1 MEGMFAGLDLL
12 GTAPFWLAFFAAVL
26 MAAFAGLV
34 PGVSASLLMALA
46 VPFIVFTISDPV
58 IGIVMLATIT
68 GVEEMLDVLPIVVL
82 GHPGGGQVTFIEARP
97 LVERG
102 FAGRV
107 LGFIYAVSMLG
118 GLIGAVALLMI
129 IPVIKPFILKFSFPE
144 IAAVGLFGVAMVGA
158 LSRGA
163 MVKGI
168 AAGAFG
174 LMLSTVGM
182 SVFSGDLRYTFG
194 FLQLREGLPLIATS
208 IGLFAL
214 PEMFDLMMTRK
225 PLSQVR
231 VKVEPKTVWAGAKLA
246 VLRYHW
252 LILRHSL
259 LGVFLGA
266 IPGIGSRVVSWL
278 SYGLGISLTRNRRQF
293 GRGSYRGLVFSESVQ
308 SAKEGGHA
316 IPTLALGLPG
326 GQSWIFVIVAMIT
339 YGISPGPQVLTQHL
353 DIVNLIVVSLVLGNA
368 ALALIGILWSGQ
380 LVRLTNVPY
389 PLLGAVV
396 IPLTLLSAFLE
407 TRHWSAIPIALGFA
421 VLGLLM
427 KQYRWPRPPLILG
440 FILGE
445 LIEQNLISAINLY
458 GFFGVVERPLTVGL
472 VVLAIVIAVFFA
484 RFGGTG
490 VPGMEAAK
498 TESTHWR
505 WTWLNL
511 FPIFFGLI
519 AVTFVWT
526 AFGFRPVAGAFPIVM
541 GSIVVAACLLQIGIN
556 SRGAGDGAVLDLGM
570 LSTGVADRNRSAFIL
585 LGLMA
590 GFALLATIAGLQY
603 AAIALAAIMPAFLM
617 VGRRPWAW
625 GLLTGGIIAVVALF
639 FFDQVMS
646 VVWPEPVVLDWLT
659 AKIG

>member
-12 GTAPFWLAFFAAVL
+12 GTTSFWLAFSTAVL
-26 MAAFAGLV
+26 MAALAGLI

-46 VPFIVFTISDPV
+46 VPFIVFTVQDPV
-58 IGIVMLATIT
+58 LGIVMLATIT

-102 FAGRV
+102 HAARV

-118 GLIGAVALLMI
+118 GIIGAVALLLV

-144 IAAVGLFGVAMVGA
+144 IAAIGLFGVAMVGA

-174 LMLSTVGM
+174 LMLSTVGLSM
-182 SVFSGDLRYTFG
+182 FTGDSRYTFG
-194 FLQLREGLPLIATS
+194 ALQLREGLPLIATT

-214 PEMFDLMMTRK
+214 PEMFDLMMTRR
-225 PLSQVR
+225 PLSQATVQVERGEVFKGVR
-231 VKVEPKTVWAGAKLA
+231 LA
-246 VLRYHW
+246 LRYRW

-278 SYGLGISLTRNRRQF
+278 SYGLGISLTRNRNQF
-293 GRGSYRGLVFSESVQ
+293 GKGSYRGLLFSESVQ
-308 SAKEGGHA
+308 SAKEGGQA

-353 DIVNLIVVSLVLGNA
+353 DIVNLIVVSLILGNA
-368 ALALIGILWSGQ
+368 ALAVIGIMWSGQ
-380 LVRLTNVPY
+380 LVKLTNVPY

-407 TRHWSAIPIALGFA
+407 TRHWSAIAIALGFA
-421 VLGLLM
+421 ALGLLM
-427 KQYRWPRPPLILG
+427 KQFKWPRPPLILG

-445 LIEQNLISAINLY
+445 LIEQNIISAINLY
-458 GFFGVVERPLTVGL
+458 GVAGVMQRPLTI
-472 VVLAIVIAVFFA
+472 VLLIMAVAIALFFA
-484 RFGGTG
+484 RFDTRKTTG
-490 VPGMEAAK
+490 ANQGVQTPSRRWG
-498 TESTHWR
+498 
-505 WTWLNL
+505 WTWQNL
-511 FPIFFGLI
+511 FPIFFALV
-519 AVTFVWT
+519 AA
-526 AFGFRPVAGAFPIVM
+526 AFLWMATGFKPLAAAFPIAV
-541 GSIVVAACLLQIGIN
+541 GSLVILASVLQIVIN
-556 SRGAGDGAVLDLGM
+556 SRGGGNGAILDLGM
-570 LSTGVADRNRSAFIL
+570 LSTGVADQNRSALIL
-585 LGLMA
+585 FGLIL
-590 GFALLATIAGLQY
+590 GFALVATAIGLQY
-603 AAIALAAIMPAFLM
+603 SVIMLAAAMPAFLM

-625 GLLTGGIIAVVALF
+625 GILTGGILAAVVVV
-639 FFDQVMS
+639 FFDYMMS
-646 VVWPEPVVLDWLT
+646 VVWPEPILLDRLQ
-659 AKIG
+659 AIMR

>member
-12 GTAPFWLAFFAAVL
+12 GTTSFWLAFFAAVL
-26 MAAFAGLV
+26 MAAFAALV

-46 VPFIVFTISDPV
+46 VPFIVFTVTDPV

-102 FAGRV
+102 YAARV

-118 GLIGAVALLMI
+118 GLIGAVALLMVVPI
-129 IPVIKPFILKFSFPE
+129 IKPFILKFSFPE

-182 SVFSGDLRYTFG
+182 SVFTGDLRYTFG
-194 FLQLREGLPLIATS
+194 ALQLREGLPLIATT

-214 PEMFDLMMTRK
+214 PEMFDLMMTRRA
-225 PLSQVR
+225 LSQSTVQ
-231 VKVEPKTVWAGAKLA
+231 VKTRDVLGGVKLA
-246 VLRYHW
+246 LRYRW

-266 IPGIGSRVVSWL
+266 IPGVGSRVVSWL
-278 SYGLGISLTRNRRQF
+278 SYGLGISLTRNRNQF
-293 GRGSYRGLVFSESVQ
+293 GKGSYRGLIFSESVQ

-326 GQSWIFVIVAMIT
+326 GQSWIFVMVAMIT
-339 YGISPGPQVLTQHL
+339 YGIAPGPQVLTQHL
-353 DIVNLIVVSLVLGNA
+353 DIVNLIVVSLILGNA
-368 ALALIGILWSGQ
+368 VLAFIGIMWSGQ
-380 LVRLTNVPY
+380 LVKLTRVPY

-458 GFFGVVERPLTVGL
+458 GVMGVLQRPLTVGL
-472 VVLAIVIAVFFA
+472 VIVAVVVAVFFA
-484 RFGGTG
+484 RFG
-490 VPGMEAAK
+490 VKESPSLEERAK
-498 TESTHWR
+498 APRWG
-505 WTWLNL
+505 WTWQNL
-511 FPIFFGLI
+511 FPMFFALVA
-519 AVTFVWT
+519 AVFVWT
-526 AFGFRPVAGAFPIVM
+526 AMGFKPLAAAFPMVM
-541 GSIVVAACLLQIGIN
+541 GSLVIVASAIQIAIN
-556 SRGAGDGAVLDLGM
+556 SRGGGNGAVLDLGM
-570 LSTGVADRNRSAFIL
+570 LSTGVADQKRSAVIL
-585 LGLMA
+585 FGLVA
-590 GFALLATIAGLQY
+590 GFVLLAAAIGLQY
-603 AAIALAAIMPAFLM
+603 AVVILAAVMPAFLM

-625 GLLTGGIIAVVALF
+625 GILTGGIIAVVVVF
-639 FFDQVMS
+639 FFDYMMS
-646 VVWPEPVVLDWLT
+646 VVWPEPILVDWLHVT
-659 AKIG
+659 TR

>member
-12 GTAPFWLAFFAAVL
+12 GTTSFWLAFFTAVL
-26 MAAFAGLV
+26 MAAFAALV

-46 VPFIVFTISDPV
+46 VPFIVFTVTDPV

-102 FAGRV
+102 YAARV

-118 GLIGAVALLMI
+118 GLIGAVALLLVVPI
-129 IPVIKPFILKFSFPE
+129 IKPFILKFSFPE

-168 AAGAFG
+168 AAGTFG

-182 SVFSGDLRYTFG
+182 SVFTGDLRYTFG
-194 FLQLREGLPLIATS
+194 ALQLREGLPLIATT

-214 PEMFDLMMTRK
+214 PEMFDLMMTRRA
-225 PLSQVR
+225 LSQSTVQ
-231 VKVEPKTVWAGAKLA
+231 VKTRDVLGGVKLA
-246 VLRYHW
+246 LRYRW
-252 LILRHSL
+252 LIVRHSL

-278 SYGLGISLTRNRRQF
+278 SYGLGISLTRNRNQF
-293 GRGSYRGLVFSESVQ
+293 GKGSYRGLIFSESVQ

-326 GQSWIFVIVAMIT
+326 GQSWIFVMVAMIT
-339 YGISPGPQVLTQHL
+339 YGIAPGPQVLTQHL
-353 DIVNLIVVSLVLGNA
+353 DIVNLIVVSLILGNA
-368 ALALIGILWSGQ
+368 VLAFIGIMWSGQ
-380 LVRLTNVPY
+380 LVKLTRVPY

-407 TRHWSAIPIALGFA
+407 TRNWSAIPIALGFA

-458 GFFGVVERPLTVGL
+458 GVMGVLQRPLTVGL
-472 VVLAIVIAVFFA
+472 VIVAVVVAVFFA
-484 RFGGTG
+484 RFGAKEVSG
-490 VPGMEAAK
+490 VDDGAQK
-498 TESTHWR
+498 TPRWG
-505 WTWLNL
+505 WTWQNL
-511 FPIFFGLI
+511 FPMSFALV
-519 AVTFVWT
+519 AAAFVWT
-526 AFGFRPVAGAFPIVM
+526 ALGFKPLAAAFPMVM
-541 GSIVVAACLLQIGIN
+541 GSLVIVACAIQIAIN
-556 SRGAGDGAVLDLGM
+556 SRGGGNGAVLDLGM
-570 LSTGVADRNRSAFIL
+570 LSAGVADRNRSALILIGLISGFIL
-585 LGLMA
+585 L
-590 GFALLATIAGLQY
+590 ATAIGLQY
-603 AAIALAAIMPAFLM
+603 AVVILAAVMPAFLM

-625 GLLTGGIIAVVALF
+625 GILSGGIIAVVVMLF
-639 FFDQVMS
+639 FDYIMS
-646 VVWPEPVVLDWLT
+646 VVWPEPILLDWLH
-659 AKIG
+659 AMMR

>member
-12 GTAPFWLAFFAAVL
+12 GTTSFWLAFFTAVL
-26 MAAFAGLV
+26 MAAFAALV

-46 VPFIVFTISDPV
+46 VPFIVFTVSDPV

-102 FAGRV
+102 YAARV
-107 LGFIYAVSMLG
+107 LGFIYTVSMLG
-118 GLIGAVALLMI
+118 GVIGAVALLMVVPI
-129 IPVIKPFILKFSFPE
+129 IKPFILKFSFPE

-174 LMLSTVGM
+174 LMLSTVGL
-182 SVFSGDLRYTFG
+182 SVFTGDLRYTFG
-194 FLQLREGLPLIATS
+194 ALQLREGLPLIAAT

-214 PEMFDLMMTRK
+214 PEMFDLMMTRRA
-225 PLSQVR
+225 LNQS
-231 VKVEPKTVWAGAKLA
+231 KVVVNTRDVLGGVKLA
-246 VLRYHW
+246 LRYKW

-278 SYGLGISLTRNRRQF
+278 SYGLGISLTRNRNQF
-293 GRGSYRGLVFSESVQ
+293 GKGSYRGLLFSESVQ

-326 GQSWIFVIVAMIT
+326 GQSWIFVMVAMIT
-339 YGISPGPQVLTQHL
+339 YGIAPGPQVLTQHL
-353 DIVNLIVVSLVLGNA
+353 DIVNLIVVSLILGNA
-368 ALALIGILWSGQ
+368 VLAIIGIMWSGQ
-380 LVRLTNVPY
+380 LVRLTRVPY

-407 TRHWSAIPIALGFA
+407 TRHWSAILIALVFA

-458 GFFGVVERPLTVGL
+458 GVMGVLQRPLTVGL
-472 VVLAIVIAVFFA
+472 VIVAVFISVFFA
-484 RFGGTG
+484 RYGAKEIPG
-490 VPGMEAAK
+490 VDAGAQQTPRWG
-498 TESTHWR
+498 
-505 WTWLNL
+505 WTWQNL
-511 FPIFFGLI
+511 FPIFFALV
-519 AVTFVWT
+519 AFAFVWSAT
-526 AFGFRPVAGAFPIVM
+526 GFKPLAAAFPMVM
-541 GSIVVAACLLQIGIN
+541 GSLVILACAIQIIIN
-556 SRGAGDGAVLDLGM
+556 SRGGGHGAVLDLGM
-570 LSTGVADRNRSAFIL
+570 LSAGVADRNRSALIL
-585 LGLMA
+585 LGLIS
-590 GFALLATIAGLQY
+590 GFILLAGAIGLQY
-603 AAIALAAIMPAFLM
+603 AVVILAAVMPAFLM

-625 GLLTGGIIAVVALF
+625 GILTGGIIAVVVVF
-639 FFDQVMS
+639 FFDYMMS
-646 VVWPEPVVLDWLT
+646 VVWPEPILLNWLPLT
-659 AKIG
+659 MR

>member
-1 MEGMFAGLDLL
+1 MMEGMFAGLDLL
-12 GTAPFWLAFFAAVL
+12 GTTSFWLAFFAAVL

-34 PGVSASLLMALA
+34 PGISATLLMALA

-97 LVERG
+97 LVARG
-102 FAGRV
+102 YAGRV
-107 LGFIYAVSMLG
+107 LGFIYAVSMMG
-118 GLIGAVALLMI
+118 GLIGAVALLLI

-163 MVKGI
+163 MVKGV

-182 SVFSGDLRYTFG
+182 SVFTGDLRYTFG
-194 FLQLREGLPLIATS
+194 MLQLREGLPLIATS

-225 PLSQVR
+225 PLSQVQ
-231 VKVEPKTVWAGAKLA
+231 VKVETRNVWVGAKFA
-246 VLRYHW
+246 WRYRW
-252 LILRHSL
+252 LVLRHSL

-278 SYGLGISLTRNRRQF
+278 SYGLGMSLTRNRKQF
-293 GRGSYRGLVFSESVQ
+293 GKGSYRGLVFSESVQ

-368 ALALIGILWSGQ
+368 ALAIIGILWSGQ

-389 PLLGAVV
+389 PVLGAVV

-445 LIEQNLISAINLY
+445 LIEQNLISAVNLY
-458 GFFGVVERPLTVGL
+458 GFMGVAERPLTVVL
-472 VVLAIVIAVFFA
+472 VVFAVLIAVFFA
-484 RFGGTG
+484 RFGGTL
-490 VPGMEAAK
+490 PDAPAAK
-498 TESTHWR
+498 TEWHWR

-511 FPIFFGLI
+511 FPIVFALI
-519 AVTFVWT
+519 AAAFVWT
-526 AFGFRPVAGAFPIVM
+526 ALGFKPVAGAFPIVM
-541 GSIVVAACLLQIGIN
+541 GLMVIAACMLQIGIN
-556 SRGAGDGAVLDLGM
+556 SHGGGDGAVLDLGM
-570 LSTGVADRNRSAFIL
+570 LSTGVADRTRSALIL
-585 LGLMA
+585 LWLMV
-590 GFALLATIAGLQY
+590 GFAVLGTIIGLQY
-603 AAIALAAIMPAFLM
+603 ASIALAAIMPAFLM
-617 VGRRPWAW
+617 IGRRPWAW
-625 GLLTGGIIAVVALF
+625 GLLTGGIIAVVALL

-646 VVWPEPVVLDWLT
+646 VVWPDPVVLDWLT
-659 AKIG
+659 AKMG

>member
-1 MEGMFAGLDLL
+1 MEGWFAGLDLL
-12 GTAPFWLAFFAAVL
+12 GTATFWLAFFAAVL
-26 MAAFAGLV
+26 MAAIAALL
-34 PGVSASLLMALA
+34 PGISASLLMALA

-102 FAGRV
+102 YAARV
-107 LGFIYAVSMLG
+107 LGFIYAVSMFG
-118 GLIGAVALLMI
+118 GLIGAVALLLVV
-129 IPVIKPFILKFSFPE
+129 PVIKPFILKFSFPE
-144 IAAVGLFGVAMVGA
+144 IAAIGLFGVAMVGA

-163 MVKGI
+163 MIKGI

-182 SVFSGDLRYTFG
+182 SVFTGDLRYTFG
-194 FLQLREGLPLIATS
+194 SLQLREGLPLIATT

-214 PEMFDLMMTRK
+214 PEMFDLMMTRR
-225 PLSQVR
+225 PLSQSAVQVKTRDVLGGVR
-231 VKVEPKTVWAGAKLA
+231 LA
-246 VLRYHW
+246 FRYHW

-278 SYGLGISLTRNRRQF
+278 SYGLGISLTRNRNQF
-293 GRGSYRGLVFSESVQ
+293 GKGSYRGLIFSESVQ

-326 GQSWIFVIVAMIT
+326 GQSWIFVMVAMIT
-339 YGISPGPQVLTQHL
+339 YGIAPGPQVLTQHL
-353 DIVNLIVVSLVLGNA
+353 DIVNLIVVSLILGNA
-368 ALALIGILWSGQ
+368 VLAMIGIMWSGQ

-427 KQYRWPRPPLILG
+427 KQFRWPRPPLILG

-458 GFFGVVERPLTVGL
+458 GVMGVMQRPLTVGL
-472 VVLAIVIAVFFA
+472 VIMAIMIAVFFA
-484 RFGGTG
+484 RFG
-490 VPGMEAAK
+490 AK
-498 TESTHWR
+498 ENPDKDGAPTHWR
-505 WTWLNL
+505 WTWHNL
-511 FPIFFGLI
+511 FPLFFGLV
-519 AVTFVWT
+519 AAAFVLT
-526 AFGFRPVAGAFPIVM
+526 ATSFKPLAAAFPIVM
-541 GSIVVAACLLQIGIN
+541 GSLVIFACLVQIAIN
-556 SRGAGDGAVLDLGM
+556 SRGGGKGAILDLGM
-570 LSTGVADRNRSAFIL
+570 LSTGVADQTRSAVIL
-585 LGLMA
+585 LGLIT
-590 GFALLATIAGLQY
+590 GFVLLAVSIGLQY
-603 AAIALAAIMPAFLM
+603 AVIILAAVMPAFLM
-617 VGRRPWAW
+617 TGRRPWAW
-625 GLLTGGIIAVVALF
+625 GLLSGGIIAVVVVF
-639 FFDQVMS
+639 FFDQMMS
-646 VVWPEPVVLDWLT
+646 VVWPEPLLMDWLT
-659 AKIG
+659 R

>member
-1 MEGMFAGLDLL
+1 MFAGLDLL
-12 GTAPFWLAFFAAVL
+12 GTTSFWLAFFAAVL

-46 VPFIVFTISDPV
+46 VPFIVFTVSDPV

-97 LVERG
+97 LIERG
-102 FAGRV
+102 YAARV
-107 LGFIYAVSMLG
+107 LGFIYAVSMFG

-144 IAAVGLFGVAMVGA
+144 IAAIGLFGVAMVGA

-163 MVKGI
+163 MIKGI

-194 FLQLREGLPLIATS
+194 SLQLREGLPLIATS

-214 PEMFDLMMTRK
+214 PEMFDLMMTRR
-225 PLSQVR
+225 PLSQVH
-231 VKVEPKTVWAGAKLA
+231 VKVDTRDVWNGVKLA
-246 VLRYHW
+246 LRYRW

-278 SYGLGISLTRNRRQF
+278 SYGLGLSLTRNRRQF

-353 DIVNLIVVSLVLGNA
+353 DIVNLIVVSLILGNA
-368 ALALIGILWSGQ
+368 ALAIIGILWSGQ

-458 GFFGVVERPLTVGL
+458 GLFGVVQRPLTIAL
-472 VVLAIVIAVFFA
+472 VVLALVLAIFFA
-484 RFGGTG
+484 RFGGAD
-490 VPGMEAAK
+490 AAGPQVTK
-498 TESTHWR
+498 TESAHWH

-511 FPIFFGLI
+511 FPICFALI
-519 AVTFVWT
+519 AVAFVWT
-526 AFGFRPVAGAFPIVM
+526 ALGFKPVAGAFPIVM
-541 GSIVVAACLLQIGIN
+541 GSIVIAACLLQIGIN
-556 SRGAGDGAVLDLGM
+556 SRGGGDGAVLDLGM
-570 LSTGVADRNRSAFIL
+570 LSTGVGDRDRSAFIL

-590 GFALLATIAGLQY
+590 SFALFATIVGLQY
-603 AAIALAAIMPAFLM
+603 ASIALAAVMPAFLM

-625 GLLTGGIIAVVALF
+625 GVLTGGIIAVVALF

-659 AKIG
+659 AKLG